1 MEKYQNRYQAGQLLA
16 SQLLAFAKR
25 DDVIVL
31 GLPRGGVPVAY
42 EIAKALHVPFD
53 IFIVRKLGVPGHNE
67 LAMGAIAMGG
77 VQVLNES
84 IMHELSITQ
93 NELESVIAKEQAE
106 LSRRE
111 MVYRGQQSFPD
122 VKDKVIILAD
132 DGVATGATIT
142 VAILALQQLH
152 PARIVVAVP
161 VAEESVCNAI
171 RLIADEVICP
181 LTPDQLY
188 AVGNWY
194 EDFSQTEDEEVFKLL
209 KQRFN

>member
-1 MEKYQNRYQAGQLLA
+1 MEKYQNRYQAGQFLA
-16 SQLLAFAKR
+16 SQLQAYANR

-67 LAMGAIAMGG
+67 FAMGAIAMGG
-77 VQVLNES
+77 VQVLNDNT
-84 IMHELSITQ
+84 IRDLNITPY
-93 NELESVIAKEQAE
+93 ELESVIAKEHAE

-111 MVYRGQQSFPD
+111 MVYRGAQPFPD

-132 DGVATGATIT
+132 DGVATGATIK
-142 VAILALQQLH
+142 VAIRALQQFH
-152 PARIVVAVP
+152 PASIVVAVP
-161 VAEESVCNAI
+161 VAEESVCNDI

-181 LTPDQLY
+181 LTPNQLY

-194 EDFSQTEDEEVFKLL
+194 EDFSQQKTRKSS
-209 KQRFN
+209 NY